1 MDLTGCPSVSIG
13 IIHDGETILQHSQGL
28 ADASKH
34 VQVNEETVYMIG
46 SLTKAFIA
54 ASCGILVEE
63 GKLSWTAPLSTYI
76 PFTQNKDPFISE
88 RMSLSDALSHSSGFP
103 QLDISWYGANGE
115 DLLAPEDLLHVTGSI
130 PVFDTFRAE
139 LHYSNWPF
147 ALAGRVIEAVGGKDA
162 VDGWGEFVK
171 RRIFAPLGMTGS
183 TCCRSGIEGDNLAE
197 AHTVLS
203 DLRPARLPVP
213 QVSHKTICGA
223 AMAIWSNIP
232 DMLIWSQAV
241 MDRLEEEKI
250 GKNAKEA
257 SGGSLTTREHEAI
270 HCDKYTD
277 AQSKS
282 QSPLRRISQITSHK
296 FPVTNDTINENTYGF
311 GWARHVIPSSQLGWL
326 STNGPQKDDMI
337 GRESRP
343 RLALY
348 HGGQVT
354 GYLNSI
360 YLFPETRSAVVVLTN
375 TQSAGDCSDLVAQ
388 MLIQA
393 LFDMKPEV
401 DFEMRGKKVS
411 ANCLNQYTKMLDD
424 LQQNRIPGTACPEL
438 DTLEGSYWNED
449 LRGLIQVDRSSGSA
463 CQLDMKRNG
472 METQRHC
479 LSQYHY
485 DTFSF
490 MPDSRDEMELRCL
503 VDYSVYEQFLLKF
516 VRDEEDRVIGL
527 DWVMQEG
534 FMPLRY
540 SRI

>member
-34 VQVNEETVYMIG
+34 VRVNEETVYMIG

-76 PFTQNKDPFISE
+76 PFTQNKDPVISE
-88 RMSLSDALSHSSGFP
+88 RMNLSDALSHSSGFP
-103 QLDISWYGANGE
+103 QIDISWYGANGE

-130 PVFDTFRAE
+130 PVFDTFRAKF
-139 LHYSNWPF
+139 HYSNWPF
-147 ALAGRVIEAVGGKDA
+147 ALAGRVIEAVGGEDA

-171 RRIFAPLGMTGS
+171 RRIFAPLGMTRS
-183 TCCRSGIEGDNLAE
+183 TCCRSEIKGDNLAE

-232 DMLIWSQAV
+232 DMLTWSRAV

-277 AQSKS
+277 AQNKS

-296 FPVTNDTINENTYGF
+296 FPVTDDTINENTYGF

-326 STNGPQKDDMI
+326 STNGPQKDDII

-360 YLFPETRSAVVVLTN
+360 YLFPETISAVVVLTN
-375 TQSAGDCSDLVAQ
+375 AQSAGDCSDLVAQ
-388 MLIQA
+388 MLIQS

-411 ANCLNQYTKMLDD
+411 ASSLNQYTKMLDD

-472 METQRHC
+472 METQRHR
-479 LSQYHY
+479 LSHYHY

-503 VDYSVYEQFLLKF
+503 VDYSVYE
-516 VRDEEDRVIGL
+516 
-527 DWVMQEG
+527 
-534 FMPLRY
+534 
-540 SRI
+540 